1 MEIRVE
7 WRSVKNKKVEVVN
20 SGTQLGRKKPFHV
33 FRQLLIA
40 VLRMCPIPTLYV
52 LKAKTG
58 LELLTE
64 PAGRL

>member
-20 SGTQLGRKKPFHV
+20 SGTQLGRRKPFHV

-40 VLRMCPIPTLYV
+40 VLHMCPIPTLYV